1 MLGKVA
7 AFEFRQQLRSP
18 LFWAVTGIFFLL
30 TFGYMA
36 SDNIRIGDT
45 ANVHKNSPY
54 AIIQIHLIMGLFFM
68 FASTAFVAG
77 AVLRDDETGFGPIL
91 RAAPLSKFDYLY
103 GRFLGAFA
111 VAILAFLGMTAGLI
125 VGSLLPGLDPE
136 KLGPFRPEVYAYA
149 IVAMAGP
156 MLLMSSAVFFL
167 LATTTRSMASV
178 FVAMLVF
185 VVAYILSGI
194 ALSKPDIEALAAP
207 WDPIGLFAF
216 DVTTRYWTASDRNTL
231 LPALSGALLF
241 NRLFCVGL
249 GLAALAAA
257 FPLFRHDAPP
267 GRASRPI
274 ADASAPEQPLT
285 PSAPASRPRFDRTA
299 IFAQFVARTRFDMAQ
314 VFKSPV
320 FWILLGLGLANAGG
334 YLWSLSDDDRYGGAL
349 WPVTRLLIPG
359 LDGSFTQFVVIIAAF
374 YSGELV
380 WRDRERRTHEIIEA
394 APSPDWTFIV
404 PKTAAVILVLTAT
417 LVVGVVAAI
426 LIQTLKGYH
435 DYQLGEY
442 VMWYLVPGVVDLSI
456 LAALAVFGQ
465 VIAPNKYVGWGV
477 MALYIIGVFALPSNG
492 FEHNLYIFGGT
503 NPVPLSDMNGEGK
516 FWIGA
521 WWFRLYW
528 SAFCLVLLVAAYAL
542 WRRGSASGFGA
553 RLARGRARLAGP
565 AGWMGAVGL
574 IVFIAAGLFIYQ
586 NTNILNPYRTGPG
599 DDRWLADYEKTL
611 LPFET
616 VPQPDVT
623 AVRLAVTIDPHGPA
637 IDTRGVY
644 VLENH
649 TGQPLREVHVRFD
662 RDLEVRALSVQGA
675 WPRRTFDRFNYRI
688 FAFDTPMAPGERRT
702 LSFETRLAERG
713 FRTARRRT
721 RDLTNIV
728 DNGTFVN
735 SFEIAP
741 LIGMDRSRLLVDRGK
756 RRKYGLPAA
765 LHMAPLGDPAS
776 RGHNYAGHVG
786 WAMSDITVTT
796 PADQTPIAPGREV
809 SDVVKG
815 GLRTARF
822 VTQRPILQFFSIQ
835 SARYAV
841 KSETYKGVKFS
852 VYYDPR
858 TGANVQRM
866 LAALRASLDYYQAN
880 FSPYQLD
887 EARIVEFPDY
897 AQFAQSFAGTFPWS
911 EGLGFIADYRD
922 PTRIDLVTYVAAHE
936 FAHQWW
942 AHQLI
947 GADQQG
953 ATVLSETMAQYSAL
967 RVMRRLYGPDHIR
980 KFLKFELD
988 AYLRARGGEAA
999 EELPLEKVENQGY
1012 IHYRKGS
1019 LVMYRLA
1026 DEIGEDAVNR
1036 ALRSLLAKYAFKGSP
1051 YPTALDLVAALR
1063 AQAPP
1068 DKQQLITDLFEKITL
1083 YDLKA
1088 DKAVARRRPDGR
1100 YDVAFTV
1107 SAEKLYAKGTGQER
1121 PAPMNET
1128 VDIGLFT
1135 EKPGER
1141 GFGAD
1146 KVILLAKQPIVSGV
1160 HTLNFVTATKPKFA
1174 GIDPYNELIDRNS
1187 DDNIAAVD

>member
-7 AFEFRQQLRSP
+7 AFEFRQQIRSP
-18 LFWAVTGIFFLL
+18 LFWAVVGLFFLL

-36 SDNIRIGDT
+36 SDNISIGDT
-45 ANVHKNSPY
+45 ANVHKNSPF
-54 AIIQIHLIMGLFFM
+54 AIIQINLIMGLFFM

-77 AVLRDDETGFGPIL
+77 AVLRDDDTGFGPIL

-111 VAILAFLGMTAGLI
+111 VAILAFLGVTAGLM
-125 VGSLLPGLDPE
+125 VGSLIPGLDPE
-136 KLGPFRPEVYAYA
+136 KLGPFRPAVYAFA
-149 IVAMAGP
+149 VAVMAGP

-178 FVAMLVF
+178 FVAMIVF

-194 ALSKPDIEALAAP
+194 ALGKPDIEPLAAP

-216 DVTTRYWTASDRNTL
+216 DVATRYWTANDRNTL
-231 LPALSGALLF
+231 LPALTGALLF
-241 NRLFCVGL
+241 NRIFCVGL
-249 GLAALAAA
+249 GLGALALAL
-257 FPLFRHDAPP
+257 PLYRHDAAP
-267 GRASRPI
+267 GRASRRPV
-274 ADASAPEQPLT
+274 AAPVGGRT
-285 PSAPASRPRFDRTA
+285 GSRAPALRPRFDRAA
-299 IFAQFVARTRFDMAQ
+299 IFAQFLARTRFDMAQ

-334 YLWSLSDDDRYGGAL
+334 YLWSLADDGRYGGAL

-359 LDGSFTQFVVIIAAF
+359 LDGSFTAFVVIIAAF

-404 PKTAAVILVLTAT
+404 PKTAAVILVLAAT
-417 LVVGVVAAI
+417 LVVGVLAAI
-426 LIQTLKGYH
+426 LVQTLKGYH
-435 DYQLGEY
+435 HYELGKY
-442 VMWYLVPGVVDLSI
+442 LLWYLIPGVVDLSI

-477 MALYIIGVFALPSNG
+477 MALYIIATFALPSNG

-503 NPVPLSDMNGEGK
+503 NPVPLSDMNGQGK

-528 SAFCLVLLVAAYAL
+528 GAFSLALLVAAYAL
-542 WRRGSASGFGA
+542 WRRGASSGPGA
-553 RLARGRARLAGP
+553 RFRRAAARLRGP
-565 AGWMGAVGL
+565 AGWLGAAAVV
-574 IVFIAAGLFIYQ
+574 IFIAAGIYIYQ
-586 NTNILNPYRTGPG
+586 NTNVLNPYRTGPG
-599 DDRWLADYEKTL
+599 DDRWMADYEKAL
-611 LPFET
+611 LPYEK
-616 VPQPDVT
+616 VPQPDVV
-623 AVRLAVTIDPHGPA
+623 AVRLAVTLDPHAPA
-637 IDTRGVY
+637 LDTRGVY

-649 TGQPLREVHVRFD
+649 TDQPLREVHVRFD
-662 RDLEVRALSVQGA
+662 RDLDVRALSVQGA
-675 WPRRTFDRFNYRI
+675 WPKRTFERFNYRI

-713 FRTARRRT
+713 FRTSRRRT
-721 RDLTNIV
+721 RDLTSVV

-735 SFEIAP
+735 SFQFAP
-741 LIGMDRSRLLVDRGK
+741 IIGMDRALLLVDRGK

-765 LHMAPLGDPAS
+765 LHPAPLGDQAS
-776 RGHNYAGHVG
+776 RARNYASRAG
-786 WAMSDITVTT
+786 WATSDITITT
-796 PADQTPIAPGREV
+796 PADQVPMAPGREV
-809 SDVVKG
+809 SDDVKN

-822 VTQRPILQFFSIQ
+822 VTERPILQFFSIQ

-841 KSETYKGVKFS
+841 KSEVYRGVKLS

-858 TGANVQRM
+858 HSANVTRM
-866 LAALRASLDYYQAN
+866 LRALRVSLDYYQTN
-880 FSPYQLD
+880 FSPYQFD
-887 EARIVEFPDY
+887 QARIVEFPDY

-922 PTRIDLVTYVAAHE
+922 PTRIDLVSYVAAHE

-953 ATVLSETMAQYSAL
+953 ATVLSETLAQYSAL
-967 RVMRRLYGPDHIR
+967 RVMRRLYGPDQIR

-988 AYLRARGGEAA
+988 SYLRARGGEAA
-999 EELPLEKVENQGY
+999 EEMPLEKVENQGY

-1036 ALRSLLAKYAFKGSP
+1036 ALRTLLAKYAFKGAP

-1068 DKQQLITDLFEKITL
+1068 DKQALITDLFEKITL
-1083 YDLKA
+1083 YDLEAGKA
-1088 DKAVARRRPDGR
+1088 QATRRPDGR
-1100 YDVAFTV
+1100 YDVSFTFR
-1107 SAEKLYAKGTGQER
+1107 AEKRYANGAGRET

-1128 VDIGLFT
+1128 VDVGLFT
-1135 EKPGER
+1135 AKPGDR
-1141 GFGAD
+1141 GFGSD
-1146 KVILLAKQPIVSGV
+1146 KVLYLGKRPVASGA
-1160 HTLNFVTATKPKFA
+1160 HTLRFVTAVKPRFA

-1187 DDNIAAVD
+1187 DDNIIPVS